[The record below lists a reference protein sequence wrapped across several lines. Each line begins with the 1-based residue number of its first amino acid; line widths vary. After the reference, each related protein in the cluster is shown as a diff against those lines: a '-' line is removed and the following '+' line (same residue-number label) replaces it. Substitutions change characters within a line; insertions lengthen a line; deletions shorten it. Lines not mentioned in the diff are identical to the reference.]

1 VCTLINLCF
10 SAMHVQMDISWVHS
24 VLFSTKYVNG
34 VKEFMDFIKEKLVT
48 MMRFSAHVLDA

>member
-1 VCTLINLCF
+1 
-10 SAMHVQMDISWVHS
+10 VHS